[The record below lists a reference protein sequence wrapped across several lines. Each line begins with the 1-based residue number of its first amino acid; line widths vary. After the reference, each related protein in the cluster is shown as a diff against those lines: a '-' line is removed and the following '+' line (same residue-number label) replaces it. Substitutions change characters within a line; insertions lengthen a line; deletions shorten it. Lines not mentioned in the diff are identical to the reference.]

1 MNIDLLLQPFQRF
14 GVNLGLDRIVKLLA
28 NLGNPHHQVPVIHVT
43 GTNGK
48 GSVCAYLSCVLTEAG
63 YRTGRYTSPHLVDWT
78 ERICLNEQAIASETF
93 CQLLLQVKAAI
104 SPNEES
110 PTQFEVITAAA
121 WLYFAQTKVDVAV
134 VEVGLGGRLDATN
147 VCSQPLVTIITSIS
161 REHWQKLGSTVAEI
175 AREKAGILKPGC
187 PAVVGILPAD
197 AEKVVRSRALELQ
210 CPYIVPQPARQIS
223 PGWAEYQQAPETR
236 GQGDSLE
243 TRGQG
248 DKGDKGDTG
257 ENLLVPNSS
266 NPKSIKYRLPLEAQ
280 IQLGNSSLALAALE
294 ILQQKGWQISQ
305 EAIINGIAKTKWLGR
320 MQWTTWRNH
329 KLLIDGAHN
338 PAGAIALRAYVDSL
352 DIPKVNW
359 VMGMMAKKDHAE
371 IFQALLRPKDSLYL
385 TPVPDD
391 SSANTSELA
400 KLAQEICPELSDR
413 QTNPDLLS
421 ALETAFRANN
431 NLVILCGS
439 LYLVGHFFAIANT
452 PTPPTP

>member
-1 MNIDLLLQPFQRF
+1 VNIDLLLQPFQRF

-28 NLGNPHHQVPVIHVT
+28 NLDNPHHQVPVIHVA

-48 GSVCAYLSCVLTEAG
+48 GSVCAYISSVLTEAG

-78 ERICLNEQAIASETF
+78 ERICLNEQAITSEKLY
-93 CQLLLQVKAAI
+93 QLLLEVQAAI
-104 SPNEES
+104 SPDEES

-121 WLYFAQTKVDVAV
+121 WLYFAQNKVDVAV

-161 REHWQKLGSTVAEI
+161 REHWQQLGSTVAEI

-197 AEKVVRSRALELQ
+197 AEKVVRSRTLELQ

-223 PGWAEYQQAPETR
+223 PGWAEYQTI
-236 GQGDSLE
+236 
-243 TRGQG
+243 
-248 DKGDKGDTG
+248 
-257 ENLLVPNSS
+257 ENSQI
-266 NPKSIKYRLPLEAQ
+266 IKYQLPLEGQ
-280 IQLGNSSLALAALE
+280 IQLANSSLALAALE

-338 PAGAIALRAYVDSL
+338 PSAAQALRAYVDSL
-352 DIPKVNW
+352 DTPKVNW
-359 VMGMMAKKDHAE
+359 VMGMLSTKEHAD
-371 IFQALLRPKDSLYL
+371 IFQALLRPKDNLYL
-385 TPVPDD
+385 APVPNH
-391 SSANTSELA
+391 SSADTSELA
-400 KLAQEICPELSDR
+400 KLAQKICPELSNC
-413 QTNPDLLS
+413 QTYPDLLP
-421 ALETAFRANN
+421 ALETAFSATDD
-431 NLVILCGS
+431 LVILCGS
-439 LYLVGHFFAIANT
+439 LYLVGHFLAMVNT
-452 PTPPTP
+452 PNFN

>member
-28 NLGNPHHQVPVIHVT
+28 NLGNPHHQVPVIHVA

-48 GSVCAYLSCVLTEAG
+48 GSVCAYLSSVLTEAG

-78 ERICLNEQAIASETF
+78 ERICLNEQAIASEKL
-93 CQLLLQVKAAI
+93 CHLLLQVKAAI
-104 SPNEES
+104 KPDEES

-121 WLYFAQTKVDVAV
+121 WLYFAQSKVDVAV
-134 VEVGLGGRLDATN
+134 IEVGLGGRLDATN

-161 REHWQKLGSTVAEI
+161 REHWQILGSTVAEI

-187 PAVVGILPAD
+187 PAVVGILPPD
-197 AEKVVRSRALELQ
+197 AEKVVRSRTLELQ

-223 PGWAEYQQAPETR
+223 PGWAEYQ
-236 GQGDSLE
+236 
-243 TRGQG
+243 
-248 DKGDKGDTG
+248 K
-257 ENLLVPNSS
+257 
-266 NPKSIKYRLPLEAQ
+266 IKYPLPLEGQ
-280 IQLGNSSLALAALE
+280 IQLANSSLAIAALE

-320 MQWTTWRNH
+320 MQWTTWKNH

-338 PAGAIALRAYVDSL
+338 PAAAQALRAYVDSL

-359 VMGMMAKKDHAE
+359 VMGMLSTKEHAD

-385 TPVPDD
+385 APVPDH
-391 SSANTSELA
+391 SSADTSELA
-400 KLAQEICPELSDR
+400 KLAQKICPQLSDR
-413 QTNPDLLS
+413 QTYPDLLS

-439 LYLVGHFFAIANT
+439 LYLVGNFLAIVNT
-452 PTPPTP
+452 PKPPTPTKSAAT